1 LAESQLGNYHGAIDS
16 YQRAIEVAPHESAYF
31 YLPYNLGALYQS
43 LNRLREAEVQ
53 YRRAG
58 ELAPSKGEPD
68 NALGTIRAIQGKRAE
83 ARRLFELALQ
93 KDPNLEIA
101 RRNLAAVQ

>member
-1 LAESQLGNYHGAIDS
+1 MGNYLAAINS
-16 YQRAIEVAPHESAYF
+16 YKRAIEVAPQYY

-43 LNRLREAEVQ
+43 LNRLHDAELQ
-53 YRRAG
+53 YKKAG
-58 ELAPSKGEPD
+58 SLAPARGEPD

-101 RRNLAAVQ
+101 RRNLAALQ